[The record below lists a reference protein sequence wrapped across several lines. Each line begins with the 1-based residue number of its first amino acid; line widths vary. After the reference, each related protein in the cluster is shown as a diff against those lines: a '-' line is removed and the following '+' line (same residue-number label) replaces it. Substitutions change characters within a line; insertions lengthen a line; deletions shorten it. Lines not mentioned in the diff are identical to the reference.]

1 MHFRRSLG
9 VIAGLAAALTMVGAA
24 ATPAFAAST
33 NGLTVYADT
42 VTDQG
47 CVQTNVFHRGID
59 GIVWRINVLQNG
71 QQDKNATVSV
81 QVKGGQTFKAPYNS
95 KDSFYTAFWPVPIN
109 QPTGTVQYSVTATDG
124 SATGSYQPQFMVA
137 PSELMIVPATYT
149 VNPKVGTGTKP
160 VTLFAKTV
168 KLIPVTAGVDLV
180 TSSQGKISLSPMTA
194 GTVNAQI
201 GLEGNVNA
209 KGEQIVNKTVAMHYN
224 ASSKTWTGNVPTAG
238 LKAGLYVVIVNAADH
253 VSPANTGTGTSL
265 AFTVQ

>member
-9 VIAGLAAALTMVGAA
+9 VIAGLAAAVTMVGAT

-33 NGLTVYADT
+33 GGLTVYADT

-71 QQDKNATVSV
+71 QQDKTATVTV
-81 QVKGGQTFKAPYNS
+81 QVKGGQTFKAPFNS
-95 KDSFYTAFWPVPIN
+95 KDGFYTAFWPVPIN
-109 QPTGTVQYSVTATDG
+109 QAPGTIQYSVTATDG

-149 VNPKVGTGTKP
+149 VNTKVGSGAKP
-160 VTLFAKTV
+160 VTLFGKAV
-168 KLIPVTAGVDLV
+168 KAIPVTAGVDLV
-180 TSSQGKISLSPMTA
+180 TSSQGKISLKPMTS
-194 GTVNAQI
+194 GTVKAAI

-209 KGEQIVNKTVAMHYN
+209 KGQQIVNKTVALRYN
-224 ASSKTWTGNVPTAG
+224 ASSKTWVGSIPTAG
-238 LKAGLYVVIVNAADH
+238 LKAGLYIVDVNAADH
-253 VSPANTGTGTSL
+253 VAPANTGTGTSL